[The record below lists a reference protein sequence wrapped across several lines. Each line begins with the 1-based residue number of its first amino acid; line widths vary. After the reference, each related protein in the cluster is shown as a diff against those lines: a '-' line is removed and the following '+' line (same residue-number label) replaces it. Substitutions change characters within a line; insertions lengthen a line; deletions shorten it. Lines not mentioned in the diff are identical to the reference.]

1 MRKILLYSL
10 IFLANGLLNAQQAIT
25 NNLSENKTSMKKIL
39 LASTSTIYGG
49 TYLSYLKE
57 ELIHFFEDAD
67 EILFIPYAR
76 PSGISHDEY
85 TERAR
90 AFFSSIGKKVVGI
103 HTSPNP
109 KEAVKNAK
117 AIFTGGGNTFLLV
130 TKLYEQGLVEPL
142 REAVNKGIPYMGA
155 SAGTNIAGQS
165 MQTTNDMPIIY
176 PPSFKTLGIVPFNI
190 NPHYLDPDPNSKH
203 KGETRETRINEFH
216 VLNDTPVIGLRE
228 GSWLLIENG
237 KLSLKGGLTARIFEL
252 LFQEVKK
259 LESQA

>member
-1 MRKILLYSL
+1 MKKILFYSF
-10 IFLANGLLNAQQAIT
+10 IFLASSLLNAQQAIMSDT
-25 NNLSENKTSMKKIL
+25 SQKNQASMKKIL

-130 TKLYEQGLVEPL
+130 TKLYEQGLIEPL
-142 REAVNKGIPYMGA
+142 RK
-155 SAGTNIAGQS
+155 
-165 MQTTNDMPIIY
+165 
-176 PPSFKTLGIVPFNI
+176 
-190 NPHYLDPDPNSKH
+190 
-203 KGETRETRINEFH
+203 
-216 VLNDTPVIGLRE
+216 
-228 GSWLLIENG
+228 
-237 KLSLKGGLTARIFEL
+237 
-252 LFQEVKK
+252 
-259 LESQA
+259 

>member
-1 MRKILLYSL
+1 MRKTLLYSL

-90 AFFSSIGKKVVGI
+90 TFFASIGK
-103 HTSPNP
+103 
-109 KEAVKNAK
+109 EAVNNAK

-130 TKLYEQGLVEPL
+130 TKLYEQGLIEPL
-142 REAVNKGIPYMGA
+142 REAVNKGTPYMGTG
-155 SAGTNIAGQS
+155 AGSNIAGQS

-176 PPSFKTLGIVPFNI
+176 PPSFQTLGIVPFNI

-228 GSWLLIENG
+228 GSWLLIEKG
-237 KLSLKGGLTARIFEL
+237 ELSLRGGLTARIFEQGKKPYEWDAYL
-252 LFQEVKK
+252 SSLFSKNK
-259 LESQA
+259 